1 MMKKLW
7 IFVVSVVVPVTLF
20 AQQDR
25 TALKEVFK
33 NEELTIS
40 LIDKGTWV
48 VEGVDGTSMYILEG
62 KKRAMLIDTGTKFE
76 GLDDIVHKIT
86 AKPLDVII
94 THNHTDHAGNIHYFN
109 EVYMHPADSL
119 IALRVPYNGKFNWL
133 KEGDTFD
140 LGGRIV
146 EVYHFPGHTPGSI
159 TLVDRSINAAFTGDT
174 FGSGLVWMQLR
185 PHIAMTV
192 YHESCERMEKLMR
205 EQNLTK
211 LYVGHYPHVNRI
223 LNLDYIIGMKDLAKQ
238 LSEGNTTGAKD
249 YSNQGVSISCAKPM
263 IASNSV
269 TSIVFDSENIN
280 DKKEVL
286 ILLAHPDMSASK
298 ANAAMI
304 EAVKDFTFVR
314 VINIYEAPFTAETY
328 TEAVREAKHIV
339 FQFPFYWASA
349 PHLLKK
355 WCDELFGALLADPGV
370 KGKTLTVATTTGS
383 EYEAYR
389 AGGRNMFTIDE
400 LLRPY
405 QVLANHTGM
414 AWQTP
419 FVLYGTSLPDADKR
433 ITAGAAAYR
442 GKIFSMIH

>member
-1 MMKKLW
+1 MKKLW
-7 IFVVSVVVPVTLF
+7 ILIVSAVVPVLIY

-25 TALKEVFK
+25 SALKEVFK
-33 NEELTIS
+33 NKELTIS

-48 VEGVDGTSMYILEG
+48 VETSDRTTMYILEG
-62 KKRAMLIDTGTKFE
+62 KKRAMLIDTGTKCE
-76 GLDDIVHKIT
+76 ALDEIVRKIT
-86 AKPLDVII
+86 DKPFDVVL
-94 THNHTDHAGNIHYFN
+94 THNHSDHSGNIHYFD

-119 IALRVPYNGKFNWL
+119 IELRIPYYGKFNWL
-133 KEGDTFD
+133 KDGDVFD
-140 LGGRIV
+140 LGGRLI
-146 EVYHFPGHTPGSI
+146 EIYHMPGHTPGSI
-159 TLVDRSINAAFTGDT
+159 VLVDRSIQAAFTGDT

-185 PHIAMTV
+185 PHVAMTT
-192 YHESCERMEKLMR
+192 YHQSCVRMEKMMR
-205 EQNLTK
+205 EQKLTK

-223 LNLDYIIGMKDLAKQ
+223 LDLDYLIGMKELAKQ

-249 YSNQGVSISCAKPM
+249 YYTQGVSISCEKPM

-286 ILLAHPDMSASK
+286 ILLAHPTISASK

-304 EAVKDFTFVR
+304 EAVKDFPFVK
-314 VINIYEAPFTAETY
+314 VINIYEAPFVAATY
-328 TEAVREAKHIV
+328 TEAFREAKHIV

-355 WCDELFGALLADPGV
+355 WCDELFGAILENPGV

-389 AGGRNMFTIDE
+389 AGGRNMYTIDE

-405 QVLANHTGM
+405 QVLAIHTGM
-414 AWQTP
+414 VWQTP
-419 FVLYGTSLPDADKR
+419 FALYGASLPDAGRR
-433 ITAGAAAYR
+433 IEAGAAAYR
-442 GKIFSMIH
+442 GIIYSLIH